1 MRRRRFRVPHGR
13 HRRVTLSFVQIVEH
27 SVIGTRSAVLRL
39 RRPGTGLQF
48 VVFPMFHVAS
58 PQFYAEVS
66 ERLRHCDLL
75 VVEGVSGRSVLSWAI
90 TATYRFIPA
99 NRRSGLVQD
108 SIPYD
113 SLGVPLINPDVT
125 AGEFTQDWRRLPLRT
140 RLLMWLI
147 MPVVAVLQLFA
158 GRSWMLGPEVEV
170 DDLPADLDDHEVAE
184 QLAGVFGGTRDE
196 RVLAALSEI
205 YRDRSAER
213 IDVAVVYGAGHTAAI
228 VHGLL
233 KQHGYRPRS
242 SEWLTVV
249 APSPRAT
256 RSVPAPA
263 PEPAAALDPGPVRP
277 EATDARSEFV
287 RRDGRRTA
295 AIEPNAYQAKLAS
308 ALDTLARRL
317 SDLGRREEA
326 LRAADEAVDVATK
339 SWRSVTRV
347 RTVPHW
353 GSRRATSRCSW
364 SAWAGT
370 RTPWPSTSRRWR
382 CCAGRA
388 ATIPALAPTVSA
400 TR

>member
-1 MRRRRFRVPHGR
+1 M
-13 HRRVTLSFVQIVEH
+13 QIVEH

-213 IDVAVVYGAGHTAAI
+213 IDVAVVYGAGHTAASSTACQAAR
-228 VHGLL
+228 VSPPLLRMAHGRGAFTAC
-233 KQHGYRPRS
+233 H
-242 SEWLTVV
+242 
-249 APSPRAT
+249 
-256 RSVPAPA
+256 
-263 PEPAAALDPGPVRP
+263 PVR
-277 EATDARSEFV
+277 AGARTGACRGAGSRTGAARGDGRPFGV
-287 RRDGRRTA
+287 RPGRDGT
-295 AIEPNAYQAKLAS
+295 P
-308 ALDTLARRL
+308 D
-317 SDLGRREEA
+317 GRQ
-326 LRAADEAVDVATK
+326 
-339 SWRSVTRV
+339 
-347 RTVPHW
+347 
-353 GSRRATSRCSW
+353 
-364 SAWAGT
+364 
-370 RTPWPSTSRRWR
+370 
-382 CCAGRA
+382 
-388 ATIPALAPTVSA
+388 
-400 TR
+400 